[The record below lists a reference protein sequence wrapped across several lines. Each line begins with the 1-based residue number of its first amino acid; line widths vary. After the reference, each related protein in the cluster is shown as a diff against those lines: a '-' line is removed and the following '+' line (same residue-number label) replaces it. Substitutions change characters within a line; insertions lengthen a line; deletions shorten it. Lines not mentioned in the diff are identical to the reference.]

1 MKTMK
6 IRDFLRG
13 GYKDI
18 TELTV
23 ITHHGAPIATW
34 MPQTD
39 MRDRGL
45 TFGYATDIHGV
56 RDVPRGGTGPEVG
69 DPDR

>member
-18 TELTV
+18 TEMTV
-23 ITHHGAPIATW
+23 ITHHGAPLATW
-34 MPQTD
+34 MPQKALEP
-39 MRDRGL
+39 REYGINYSL
-45 TFGYATDIHGV
+45 T
-56 RDVPRGGTGPEVG
+56 TGAQITIPKKES
-69 DPDR
+69 R